1 MTNDDRRR
9 PRPKPGILDISAY
22 MGGKSKAE
30 GVSEPIKLSSNEN
43 ALGCSPL
50 ASEAY
55 LTVASQLQQYPD
67 GSCAALR
74 EAVSLKHKLEP
85 ERLIFTA
92 GSDEIFDLL
101 TRTYMEPGD
110 NAVQGEFGFMTY
122 KIAVRSA
129 QGVMRFA
136 QEPNRRIDVD
146 MVLSEVDERTRIIFI
161 ANPGNPTGSWINGSE
176 VRRLHDALP
185 TDVILV
191 LDGAYAE
198 FCDDPDY
205 EDGLSLARNAD
216 NIVVTHTFSK
226 LHGLAALRVGWA
238 YATAEMV
245 DAMNRIRS
253 PFNVNSAAQ
262 AAALAALNDD
272 AFITRSLDHNRVWRG
287 WLTQQLGGL
296 GLETTPSAANFV
308 LARFTDNPARSA
320 HAAEAYLAKRGI
332 LVRGVGG
339 YGLPDSLRIT
349 IGLEDQN
356 RAVISALSDFL
367 QS

>member
-1 MTNDDRRR
+1 MNDTDRR
-9 PRPKPGILDISAY
+9 PRPKSGILDIAAY
-22 MGGKSKAE
+22 VGGKSKAE
-30 GVSEPIKLSSNEN
+30 GIDEPIKLSSNEN

-55 LTVASQLQQYPD
+55 LTVAARLHHYPD
-67 GSCAALR
+67 GSCEALR
-74 EAVSLKHKLEP
+74 EAVAKRHDLEP

-110 NAVQGEFGFMTY
+110 NAVQGEYGFMTY

-129 QGVMRFA
+129 QGVIRFA
-136 QEPNRRIDVD
+136 PEPNRRIDVD
-146 MVLSEVDERTRIIFI
+146 LILNEVDERTRIVFI
-161 ANPGNPTGSWINGSE
+161 ANPGNPTGSWVNGADI
-176 VRRLHDALP
+176 RRLHNGLP
-185 TDVILV
+185 SDVILV

-205 EDGLSLARNAD
+205 EDGMSLARDAE
-216 NIVVTHTFSK
+216 NIVVTRTFSK

-262 AAALAALNDD
+262 AAALAAVNDD
-272 AFITRSLDHNRVWRG
+272 AFIARSLEHNRTWRN
-287 WLTQQLGGL
+287 WMTQQLGGM

-308 LARFTDNPARSA
+308 LAKFPDLPGKSART
-320 HAAEAYLAKRGI
+320 AETFLAERGI

-356 RAVISALSDFL
+356 RAVVAALADFL
-367 QS
+367 KG